1 MELKYGWILHASLP
15 GGGVWFFCIYTDSNS
30 ECRIFVNYTSS
41 FFKGASLTNLFAQ
54 ILQPKR
60 NGFWIKT
67 DGLGGVKSKH
77 VGF

>member
-1 MELKYGWILHASLP
+1 MPLYLVVVSDFSTSAS
-15 GGGVWFFCIYTDSNS
+15 DNNS
-30 ECRIFVNYTSS
+30 EYRIFMNYTSS
-41 FFKGASLTNLFAQ
+41 FFKGASLTNLFTQ
-54 ILQPKR
+54 ISHSKQ